1 MNILEDYLQI
11 LSELNAPPKSV
22 PVKIDKQNITIHFLG
37 KTEPQFVKFILK
49 SYAKWKKEIQD
60 IILEKFDKKV
70 LLTPMIIQVDR
81 SKYIDIYWKMN
92 MKIDGKDVAQGY
104 YNKNG
109 TLEDTDFLL
118 SSNIRGN

>member
-1 MNILEDYLQI
+1 MNILEDYLQT

-22 PVKIDKQNITIHFLG
+22 SVKIDKQNITIHFLG
-37 KTEPQFVKFILK
+37 KVEPQFVKFILK
-49 SYAKWKKEIQD
+49 SYDKWKKGIQD
-60 IILEKFDKKV
+60 IVLEKFNKKV
-70 LLTPMIIQVDR
+70 LLIPMVIQVDR